1 MAKYSRMR
9 MEANKKTNIG
19 QTLHIICRFRRTQA
33 ASSAIY
39 IMDIAFNK
47 AKLTSSNDIMFIS
60 SPNKLNVF
68 SIQNFKYTFKT
79 VFCVSNRSFLKATIR
94 FLFHFF
100 PYKLNLIF
108 LYPQHHKTHKHTVQ
122 LSNLKQNEN
131 HPYNDLYLRKTKIE
145 LS

>member
-1 MAKYSRMR
+1 

-94 FLFHFF
+94 FLFHFWLSLELPQINPNEYFTSYQNLCLLQPLCSLVWLWLYHVIEISF
-100 PYKLNLIF
+100 P
-108 LYPQHHKTHKHTVQ
+108 VQ
-122 LSNLKQNEN
+122 FFI
-131 HPYNDLYLRKTKIE
+131 YLLFI
-145 LS
+145 